1 MLYNKEI
8 TIYKKGNM
16 TVDENGIPSYSE
28 IIVETLKVDIQ
39 PISDAKVKRTYGE
52 FDNIQYRI
60 YINKI
65 IPNLNTSVYY
75 VVYKSEKYMIKSII
89 AYDDDILP
97 YMELLI
103 GDRNEN

>member
-16 TVDENGIPSYSE
+16 IVDANGIPTYSE
-28 IIVETLKVDIQ
+28 IKVETLKVDVQ
-39 PISDAKVKRTYGE
+39 PISDAKVRKTYGE
-52 FDNIQYRI
+52 YDNVQYII

-103 GDRNEN
+103 GDRNES